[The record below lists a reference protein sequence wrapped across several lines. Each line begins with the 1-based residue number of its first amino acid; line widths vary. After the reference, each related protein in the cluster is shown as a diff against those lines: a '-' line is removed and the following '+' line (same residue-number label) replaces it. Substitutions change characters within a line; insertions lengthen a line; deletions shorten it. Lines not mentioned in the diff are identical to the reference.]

1 MTRSSPLPQAPPPA
15 PATAA
20 LRPARGNLRWATG
33 GLLFW
38 MLCGAAVYLG
48 FTTQGSEL
56 VAAVL
61 TRLGV
66 ERAPVVPPVV
76 DRKPTPAAKA
86 LSEAETAQTARP
98 WDGLVRLTEAQRQA
112 LGVRTAIVAAQTEP
126 VLIELQGKTDYNPDT
141 LVKVRPRF
149 DALVMAVHATVGQE
163 VSKGDPLI
171 DLYSVRLAEAK
182 LSYESK
188 QSQSAHD
195 RQIASQQRDLAS
207 KGVIPPTSRILLD
220 AENLERRSELE
231 FKLARDEL
239 QVFGVPTEEIESVA
253 REDGTQ
259 KAKMTL
265 RAQADGTIIARD
277 VVVGNIYDEKDT
289 LLTISE
295 LDTLWVWGQVYERDL
310 STITIGLPWEVQFP
324 FTKEVVEGQ
333 VEYVANQVDPETHA
347 VRIRGS
353 IPNDHGR
360 FKSDQL
366 VRVVVKKPPTAGNT
380 TVPRI
385 AVFTADGDSYAF
397 VASTTEPDAFECR
410 KLKMAHEF
418 RDHVIVSEGLAAGEI
433 VVTNGSILLAQIHE
447 DSGN

>member
-1 MTRSSPLPQAPPPA
+1 
-15 PATAA
+15 
-20 LRPARGNLRWATG
+20 
-33 GLLFW
+33 
-38 MLCGAAVYLG
+38 
-48 FTTQGSEL
+48 
-56 VAAVL
+56 
-61 TRLGV
+61 
-66 ERAPVVPPVV
+66 
-76 DRKPTPAAKA
+76 
-86 LSEAETAQTARP
+86 
-98 WDGLVRLTEAQRQA
+98 
-112 LGVRTAIVAAQTEP
+112 
-126 VLIELQGKTDYNPDT
+126 LQGKTDYNPDT
-141 LVKVRPRF
+141 LMKVRPRF

-163 VSKGDPLI
+163 VKKGDPLI

-207 KGVIPPTSRILLD
+207 QGVIPPTSRILLD

-253 REDGTQ
+253 SEDGTQ

-289 LLTISE
+289 LLTITA
-295 LDTLWVWGQVYERDL
+295 LNTLWVWGQVYERDL
-310 STITIGLPWEVQFP
+310 STITVGLPWEVQFP
-324 FTKEVVEGQ
+324 FTKEVVDGQ

-353 IPNDHGR
+353 IPNEHGR

-385 AVFTADGDSYAF
+385 AVFTADGESYAF
-397 VASTTEPDAFECR
+397 VASTPDPDAFERR
-410 KLKMAHEF
+410 KLKLVHEF
-418 RDHVIVSEGLAAGEI
+418 RDHVIVAEGLAAGEN
-433 VVTNGSILLAQIHE
+433 VVTNGSILLAQIYE